1 MDELAKLLGTTSEK
15 LESLSDEMA
24 EFTGKKEVP
33 EQLVAKIREE
43 RSRALTELGLNGSSS
58 RKEVLAA
65 LAQRVE
71 LLEEEAKKVLGEP
84 AMQDHSYVQ
93 KLFNRAVAISK
104 PKKGFFLKEEKAK
117 ELFRQNPPKNILA
130 QLGYSS
136 AEELL
141 EKEDLFEVFSALR
154 FLEDRKWQNEVF
166 FAPFTKLTP
175 EDFEERP
182 IVMRVLDPNKWG
194 SEARNFTKKKFH
206 NTTHLKELGVVIVIP
221 VDYTEGA
228 LTRMFSM
235 MFHYL
240 NEVSFYAK
248 YFKMIADDPST
259 FSGKFVSALRGD
271 VRESA
276 PDLENIVSWVIMQRY
291 LAKENPTDPRLMVP
305 HISSEAL
312 HWARASTN
320 LAALADDTPGL
331 SFWKGKAYLCG
342 FTPESDQLVS
352 FNFEDNV
359 FSLASTPSEAYGE
372 GGQYIY
378 HVREA
383 LWNRFFEEW
392 FEKEDV
398 LETLMVEDFGQGFV
412 GFKIRSSPESA
423 PEE

>member
-1 MDELAKLLGTTSEK
+1 MEELAKLLGTTKEK
-15 LESLSDEMA
+15 LESLSDEMG
-24 EFTGKKEVP
+24 EFKGKKEVP
-33 EQLVAKIREE
+33 DQLLAKIKDEWTQ
-43 RSRALTELGLNGSSS
+43 SLTELGLNGSSS

-65 LAQRVE
+65 LAKRVE

-84 AMQDHSYVQ
+84 QMQDHAYIQ
-93 KLFNRAVAISK
+93 KLFARAVGIAK

-117 ELFRQNPPKNILA
+117 ELFRKNPPQNILA
-130 QLGYSS
+130 QLKYSS
-136 AEELL
+136 ADELL
-141 EKEDLFEVFSALR
+141 AKEDLFEVFSALR

-166 FAPFTKLTP
+166 FAPFKKLTP

-182 IVMRVLDPNKWG
+182 IVMRVLDPKKWG
-194 SEARNFTKKKFH
+194 SEARSFTKKKFH
-206 NTTHLKELGVVIVIP
+206 NTTHLKELGVVIMIP

-248 YFKMIADDPST
+248 YFRMIAEDP
-259 FSGKFVSALRGD
+259 A
-271 VRESA
+271 
-276 PDLENIVSWVIMQRY
+276 
-291 LAKENPTDPRLMVP
+291 DPRLLVP

-312 HWARASTN
+312 HWARASSN

-342 FTPESDQLVS
+342 FTPESDELVS

-359 FSLASTPSEAYGE
+359 FSLAAGPDTP
-372 GGQYIY
+372 QYIY

-392 FEKEDV
+392 FDKEDV

-412 GFKIRSSPESA
+412 GFKIRSAPESA
-423 PEE
+423 PEEEFSFLLYRSATIKH